1 MLIRGMTYSI
11 DLRQRVVDYVER
23 GGSKAAATRVF
34 NVSRGSIYNWFGRE
48 SLIPTKVIRRN
59 GKLDWKRLRE
69 DVIKHPDRLLRER
82 AAIFG
87 VRINAIWY
95 AMKSMNIRYKKNT
108 SLQRKKPSG
117 KVSISATAKTVH

>member
-1 MLIRGMTYSI
+1 MIINNSGANLT
-11 DLRQRVVDYVER
+11 VC
-23 GGSKAAATRVF
+23 VF
-34 NVSRGSIYNWFGRE
+34 NVSRGITIIGLGEKVY
-48 SLIPTKVIRRN
+48 TYKVIRRN
-59 GKLDWKRLRE
+59 RKLDWKGLRE

-95 AMKSMNIRYKKNT
+95 AMKGMNIRHKKNT

-117 KVSISATAKTVH
+117 KVSLSATAKTVH